1 MATTATMNIALLT
14 WENVYWLSQLLLVA
28 FAGLAL
34 VSGRIVNNRQ
44 AAQSLTL
51 QTELATARRK
61 QAEAE
66 RSLLELQQLV
76 REPRTIDEQ
85 RAHEIL
91 DWGEKAS
98 VEIFFSMI
106 GDEPSKFAE
115 KLGQTLDSHGWR
127 ILSAQPVIPGT
138 RKTGILITGYGDSTG
153 TFIGRDWS
161 GVPEPAKTL
170 HRLLVEAVVGNEIV
184 ETRIAPDKPKDRL
197 AVTIAAKY

>member
-1 MATTATMNIALLT
+1 MNAALLT

-66 RSLLELQQLV
+66 KSLLELQQPV

-91 DWGEKAS
+91 DWGEKGS
-98 VEIFFSMI
+98 VEIFFSMLLAP
-106 GDEPSKFAE
+106 GN
-115 KLGQTLDSHGWR
+115 LW
-127 ILSAQPVIPGT
+127 LSSV
-138 RKTGILITGYGDSTG
+138 S
-153 TFIGRDWS
+153 
-161 GVPEPAKTL
+161 
-170 HRLLVEAVVGNEIV
+170 
-184 ETRIAPDKPKDRL
+184 PKGCG
-197 AVTIAAKY
+197 